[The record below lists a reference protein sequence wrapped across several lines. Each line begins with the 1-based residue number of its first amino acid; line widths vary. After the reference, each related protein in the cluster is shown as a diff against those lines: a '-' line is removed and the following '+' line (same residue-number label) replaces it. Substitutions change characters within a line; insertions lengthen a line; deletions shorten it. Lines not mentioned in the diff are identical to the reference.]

1 VSRAR
6 RIVALVVVVVGVA
19 GALAAAYG
27 AAGTT
32 GLVDAA
38 ALAALGVLITARG
51 MIRGEKPLRVRAR
64 YRRPRPRR
72 GQALRAVD
80 FPAYA
85 TIASDLEW
93 AQMSR
98 RHYEHGTRPMLTRL
112 AASLGRT
119 RAVAAD
125 LAAPPDA
132 RALDPDGP
140 GVDLATLE
148 RIVAKLEGEP

>member
-1 VSRAR
+1 MSRAR
-6 RIVALVVVVVGVA
+6 RVIALVAAVVGVA
-19 GALAAAYG
+19 GALGAAYG

-38 ALAALGVLITARG
+38 ALTALGVLITARG
-51 MIRGEKPLRVRAR
+51 MIRGEKPPRVRGR
-64 YRRPRPRR
+64 YRRRR
-72 GQALRAVD
+72 QRQGPAVRAAD

-112 AASLGRT
+112 AESLGRT
-119 RAVAAD
+119 QAVAAD
-125 LAAPPDA
+125 LAAPLNA
-132 RALDPDGP
+132 RDLDPDGP

>member
-1 VSRAR
+1 MSRAR
-6 RIVALVVVVVGVA
+6 RVVAVTAGAVGVA
-19 GALAAAYG
+19 AALSAGYT

-38 ALAALGVLITARG
+38 ALAALGVLIMARG
-51 MIRGEKPLRVRAR
+51 VVRGEKPPPVRLR
-64 YRRPRPRR
+64 YNLRRPRQR
-72 GQALRAVD
+72 QAIRAAD

-98 RHYEHGTRPMLTRL
+98 RHYEHGTRPMLARL

-119 RAVAAD
+119 QAVAAD